1 MIRSS
6 GSFPGASADGAEL
19 MKNATE
25 TSPLPL
31 PSASSGD
38 HRGRIRAWV
47 IAGLLSTLPG
57 AALAQQM
64 FIYPSRGQS
73 EERQQRDKYECNQWA
88 VEQTGFDPSN
98 PPPMQGYGEYQ
109 PPPPQMQPPRGGG
122 LFGGLFGGAFRGATL
137 GAVGG
142 AIGGNA
148 GEGAAIGAAT
158 GGLFGAMR
166 RRERM
171 AEFEQQQ
178 SAYQMQ
184 IASVQSRQRAAYAS
198 LHQAFSRA
206 MKACLQGRGYTVE

>member
-6 GSFPGASADGAEL
+6 GSFPGVSADGAEL
-19 MKNATE
+19 MKNANE
-25 TSPLPL
+25 TSPLRL
-31 PSASSGD
+31 SSASSRD

-57 AALAQQM
+57 AASAQQM

-73 EERQQRDKYECNQWA
+73 EERQKQDKYECNEWA

-98 PPPMQGYGEYQ
+98 PPPVQSYGEYQ

-122 LFGGLFGGAFRGATL
+122 LFGGAFRGAAL
-137 GAVGG
+137 GVVGG
-142 AIGGNA
+142 AIGRNA

-171 AEFEQQQ
+171 AEFEQEQ
-178 SAYQMQ
+178 SSYQMQ
-184 IASVQSRQRAAYAS
+184 VASVQSRQRAASAS
-198 LHQAFSRA
+198 RHHAFTRA
-206 MKACLQGRGYTVE
+206 MKACLSGRGYTVE